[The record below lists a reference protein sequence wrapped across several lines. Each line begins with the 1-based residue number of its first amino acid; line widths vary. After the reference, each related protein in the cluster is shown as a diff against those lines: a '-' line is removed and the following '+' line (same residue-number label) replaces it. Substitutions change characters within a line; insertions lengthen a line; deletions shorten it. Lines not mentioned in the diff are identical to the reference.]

1 MRQKKI
7 AVIPTGILDDGMVCC
22 DIELEDF
29 EVAVDEYVDVP
40 YNVKSEDL
48 NVKGDAEGII
58 RVHGINGVSYCIALI
73 LCVSICMRLVLPIKL
88 HSIRL
93 GCTY

>member
-58 RVHGINGVSYCIALI
+58 RVHGINGVSYCIAL
-73 LCVSICMRLVLPIKL
+73 CVL
-88 HSIRL
+88 HLAMCFYMHAFSSSD
-93 GCTY
+93 